1 MKILPKTPEYFGLSK
16 NFFIIA
22 GVNPKKLRLQ
32 STIFNKNQDCN
43 PRFSIKTKILKYKSR
58 HTMLKRKLEI
68 EKELDVSVFLF
79 GARLSL
85 NLRPHK

>member
-1 MKILPKTPEYFGLSK
+1 MKIVPKRPEYFGLSK

-22 GVNPKKLRLQ
+22 GVNQ
-32 STIFNKNQDCN
+32 KNQDCN

-58 HTMLKRKLEI
+58 HTMLKRILEI
-68 EKELDVSVFLF
+68 EKELDGSVFLF

-85 NLRPHK
+85 NLRPHN

>member
-22 GVNPKKLRLQ
+22 GVNPKKSRLY
-32 STIFNKNQDCN
+32 STIFNKKQ
-43 PRFSIKTKILKYKSR
+43 RFKKSNCD
-58 HTMLKRKLEI
+58 TMLRRILQI
-68 EKELDVSVFLF
+68 EKELDGSVFLF

-85 NLRPHK
+85 NLRPHN